1 MRQSW
6 VHRAGN
12 VLSALGL
19 SATLIAPGVVFAQPT
34 VQGAGS
40 VSQPTARAASASG
53 RIAKQADDAVT
64 LAFREVE
71 ISEVISA
78 FSASM
83 GIPFLLDA
91 RVKGKM
97 TLETPEPVYLEQ
109 AYELLVA
116 ALSLQ
121 GFVVVSADGYAK
133 VVPTA
138 EAKAQLP
145 AIDSDE
151 IAGGMATRVFQLEN
165 EDATQLLA
173 AIRALVPATNPMTAH
188 PSSNSLIVT
197 DTRENLRR
205 ITEIIRS
212 LDRPNRNALR
222 SVSIQHGFATDIAQT
237 VDQLINRG
245 SSERGGKLPDH
256 LQVVMLPDPRT
267 NRILFQSNDLRRL
280 AQAVDLAQDLDSPLA
295 TPGNVHVLYLKNA
308 EAAVLAQTLQN
319 LYRSNALQAAPGS
332 GSAGSN
338 RPQSVSSGTGQSST
352 ASNLTQG
359 QAKASSGSGSVPA
372 AAFIGPSDAGVV
384 IQAEPNL
391 NALLVVAPEPLF
403 REIRGVV
410 EKLDVRRAQ
419 VFIESLIVEVSADRA
434 AEFGVQFQYL
444 NSPSVGDTQ
453 GFGGTNF
460 GARGGGSNL
469 LDLTTSPLSASQG
482 LNVGVIR
489 GTVSIAGQ
497 TITNI
502 GLLARALETQ
512 GAGNIIA
519 TPNLLTLDNEEA
531 KIVIGQNVPFL
542 TGSYTTSGNTSG
554 NPFQTI
560 ERRDVGTTLRV
571 RPMVSEG
578 GTVRLQ
584 IFQEVSS
591 VVSQRLDEGIV
602 TNKRSI
608 ESTVLVE
615 DGEYVVLGG
624 LIQDE
629 EGPGESRVPVLGE
642 IPLLGGLFRYETR
655 ERKKTN
661 LFVFLRPVVVRS
673 ASDSSLLTM
682 GKYEVL
688 KAGQKGQPRP
698 SGNVFLPDLGRPD
711 IPELKGSIRP
721 ARATQSPTAP
731 PSP

>member
-1 MRQSW
+1 MKQNLAYKAATALAFTGL
-6 VHRAGN
+6 V
-12 VLSALGL
+12 VLELGL
-19 SATLIAPGVVFAQPT
+19 TKAGAQPT
-34 VQGAGS
+34 TPRS
-40 VSQPTARAASASG
+40 SPTLQAKNQAIASE
-53 RIAKQADDAVT
+53 DAVT
-64 LAFREVE
+64 LAFRDAE

-78 FSASM
+78 FSTSM
-83 GIPFLLDA
+83 AMPFLLDA
-91 RVKGKM
+91 RVKGKI
-97 TLETPEPVYLEQ
+97 TLETPGPISLDQ

-121 GFVVVSADGYAK
+121 GFAVVAADGYAK

-138 EAKAQLP
+138 EAKSQFP
-145 AIDSDE
+145 AMNTVATA
-151 IAGGMATRVFQLEN
+151 AGLSTRVFQLEN

-188 PSSNSLIVT
+188 PSSNSLIIT

-212 LDRPNRNALR
+212 LDRPNRNAIR
-222 SVSIQHGFATDIAQT
+222 TVSINHGFASDIAQT

-245 SSERGGKLPDH
+245 TSEKGGKLPEH
-256 LQVVMLPDPRT
+256 LQVVILPDART
-267 NRILFQSNDLRRL
+267 NRILFQSSDLRRL
-280 AQAVDLAQDLDSPLA
+280 SQAAELARDLDSPLA

-319 LYRSNALQAAPGS
+319 LYRSGAQSVGS
-332 GSAGSN
+332 GSRSSSSFTRPVGATGNAGQPNQALSM
-338 RPQSVSSGTGQSST
+338 S
-352 ASNLTQG
+352 ATQG
-359 QAKASSGSGSVPA
+359 NGKAPTSSNAGAPQASTL
-372 AAFIGPSDAGVV
+372 GPEDSGVV

-391 NALLVVAPEPLF
+391 NALLVVAPESLF
-403 REIRGVV
+403 REIRAVI

-444 NSPSVGDTQ
+444 DGLNATGSS

-460 GARGGGSNL
+460 TPRGGGANL
-469 LDLTTSPLSASQG
+469 LDLAANPLSASQG

-489 GTVSIAGQ
+489 GTVSFGGA
-497 TITNI
+497 TLANL

-542 TGSYTTSGNTSG
+542 TGSYTTSGNSSG

-591 VVSQRLDEGIV
+591 VVNQRLAEGIV

-615 DGEYVVLGG
+615 DGEFVVLGG
-624 LIQDE
+624 LISDE
-629 EGPGESRVPVLGE
+629 EGTGESQV
-642 IPLLGGLFRYETR
+642 PLLGDVPLFGSLFRYQTR

-661 LFVFLRPVVVRS
+661 LFVFLRPVVLRS
-673 ASDSSLLTM
+673 GSDSSVVTM
-682 GKYEVL
+682 GKYEAL
-688 KAGQKGQPRP
+688 RAGQRSQPRP
-698 SGNVFLPDLGRPD
+698 SDNVILPSLGKPELPSLDPASKPANEPGRP
-711 IPELKGSIRP
+711 LGK
-721 ARATQSPTAP
+721 
-731 PSP
+731 

>member
-1 MRQSW
+1 MKQNLAYKAATALAFTGL
-6 VHRAGN
+6 V
-12 VLSALGL
+12 VLELGL
-19 SATLIAPGVVFAQPT
+19 TKAGAQPAT
-34 VQGAGS
+34 PRNSLTLQA
-40 VSQPTARAASASG
+40 QNQAIAS
-53 RIAKQADDAVT
+53 KDAVT
-64 LAFREVE
+64 LAFRDAE

-78 FSASM
+78 FSTSM
-83 GIPFLLDA
+83 AMPFLLDA
-91 RVKGKM
+91 RVKGKI
-97 TLETPEPVYLEQ
+97 TLETPGPISLDQ

-121 GFVVVSADGYAK
+121 GFAVVAADGYAK

-138 EAKAQLP
+138 EAKSQFP
-145 AIDSDE
+145 AMNTE
-151 IAGGMATRVFQLEN
+151 ATAAGLSTRVFQLEN

-188 PSSNSLIVT
+188 PSSNSLIIT

-212 LDRPNRNALR
+212 LDRPNRNAIR
-222 SVSIQHGFATDIAQT
+222 TVSINHGFASDIAQT

-245 SSERGGKLPDH
+245 SSDKGGKLPEH
-256 LQVVMLPDPRT
+256 LRVVILPDART
-267 NRILFQSNDLRRL
+267 NRILFQSSDLRRL
-280 AQAVDLAQDLDSPLA
+280 SQAAELARDLDSPLA

-319 LYRSNALQAAPGS
+319 LYRSGAQTVGS
-332 GSAGSN
+332 GS
-338 RPQSVSSGTGQSST
+338 RQSSSLT
-352 ASNLTQG
+352 RPVGATGNASQPNQG
-359 QAKASSGSGSVPA
+359 LSMSAVQGNGKAPTSSSAGAPQASILGPEASG
-372 AAFIGPSDAGVV
+372 IV

-391 NALLVVAPEPLF
+391 NALLIVAPESVF
-403 REIRGVV
+403 REIRAVI

-444 NSPSVGDTQ
+444 DGLNATGSS

-460 GARGGGSNL
+460 TPRGGGANL
-469 LDLTTSPLSASQG
+469 LDLAANPLSASQG

-489 GTVSIAGQ
+489 GTVSFGGA
-497 TITNI
+497 TLANL

-542 TGSYTTSGNTSG
+542 TGSYTTSGNSSG

-591 VVSQRLDEGIV
+591 VVNQRLAEGIV

-615 DGEYVVLGG
+615 DGEFVVLGG
-624 LIQDE
+624 LISDE
-629 EGPGESRVPVLGE
+629 EGTGESQV
-642 IPLLGGLFRYETR
+642 PLLGDVPFFGSLFRYETR

-661 LFVFLRPVVVRS
+661 LFVFLRPVVLRS
-673 ASDSSLLTM
+673 GSDSSVITM
-682 GKYEVL
+682 GKYEAL
-688 KAGQKGQPRP
+688 RAGQRSQPSP
-698 SGNVFLPDLGRPD
+698 SDNVILPSLGK
-711 IPELKGSIRP
+711 PELPSLDP
-721 ARATQSPTAP
+721 ASKPANE
-731 PSP
+731 PSRSLGN

>member
-1 MRQSW
+1 MKRNS
-6 VHRAGN
+6 VYKAATALAFTGLL
-12 VLSALGL
+12 VLELGL
-19 SATLIAPGVVFAQPT
+19 SGAGAQPT
-34 VQGAGS
+34 GS
-40 VSQPTARAASASG
+40 QSLGTSRAQNQAVVS
-53 RIAKQADDAVT
+53 DDAVT
-64 LAFREVE
+64 LAFRDAE

-78 FSASM
+78 FSTSM
-83 GIPFLLDA
+83 AMPFLLDA
-91 RVKGKM
+91 RVKGKI
-97 TLETPEPVYLEQ
+97 TLETPGPISLDQ

-121 GFVVVSADGYAK
+121 GFAVVAADGYAK

-138 EAKAQLP
+138 EAKSQFP
-145 AIDSDE
+145 AMNTE
-151 IAGGMATRVFQLEN
+151 ATAAGLSTRVFQLEN

-188 PSSNSLIVT
+188 PSSNSLIIT

-212 LDRPNRNALR
+212 LDRPNRNAIR
-222 SVSIQHGFATDIAQT
+222 TVSINHGFASDIAQT

-245 SSERGGKLPDH
+245 SSDKGGKLPEH
-256 LQVVMLPDPRT
+256 LQVVILPDART
-267 NRILFQSNDLRRL
+267 NRILFQSSDLRRL
-280 AQAVDLAQDLDSPLA
+280 SQAAELARDLDSPLA

-319 LYRSNALQAAPGS
+319 LYRSGKQTVGS
-332 GSAGSN
+332 GS
-338 RPQSVSSGTGQSST
+338 RQSSSLT
-352 ASNLTQG
+352 RPVGATGNASQPNQG
-359 QAKASSGSGSVPA
+359 LSMSAVQGNGKAPTSSSAGAPQAS
-372 AAFIGPSDAGVV
+372 ILGPEDSGVV

-391 NALLVVAPEPLF
+391 NALLIVAPESLF
-403 REIRGVV
+403 REIRAVI

-444 NSPSVGDTQ
+444 DGLNATGSS

-460 GARGGGSNL
+460 TPRGGGANL
-469 LDLTTSPLSASQG
+469 LDLAANPLSASQG

-489 GTVSIAGQ
+489 GTVSFGGA
-497 TITNI
+497 TLANL

-542 TGSYTTSGNTSG
+542 TGSYTTSGNSSG

-591 VVSQRLDEGIV
+591 VVNQRLAEGIV

-615 DGEYVVLGG
+615 DGEFVVLGG
-624 LIQDE
+624 LISDE
-629 EGPGESRVPVLGE
+629 EGTGESQV
-642 IPLLGGLFRYETR
+642 PLLGDVPLFGSLFRYETR

-661 LFVFLRPVVVRS
+661 LFVFLRPVVLRS
-673 ASDSSLLTM
+673 GSDSSVITM
-682 GKYEVL
+682 GKYEAL
-688 KAGQKGQPRP
+688 RAGQRSQPSP
-698 SGNVFLPDLGRPD
+698 SDNVILPSLGK
-711 IPELKGSIRP
+711 PELPSLDP
-721 ARATQSPTAP
+721 ASKPVIE
-731 PSP
+731 PSRSLGN

>member
-1 MRQSW
+1 MKQNLAYKAATALAFTGL
-6 VHRAGN
+6 V
-12 VLSALGL
+12 VLELGL
-19 SATLIAPGVVFAQPT
+19 TKAGAQP
-34 VQGAGS
+34 
-40 VSQPTARAASASG
+40 ASPRNSLTLQAQNQAIAS
-53 RIAKQADDAVT
+53 KDAVT
-64 LAFREVE
+64 LAFRDAE

-78 FSASM
+78 FSTSM
-83 GIPFLLDA
+83 AMPFLLDA
-91 RVKGKM
+91 RVKGKI
-97 TLETPEPVYLEQ
+97 TLETPGPISLDQ

-121 GFVVVSADGYAK
+121 GFAVVAADGYAK

-138 EAKAQLP
+138 EAKSQFP
-145 AIDSDE
+145 AMNTE
-151 IAGGMATRVFQLEN
+151 ATAAGLSTRVFQLEN

-188 PSSNSLIVT
+188 PSSNSLIIT

-212 LDRPNRNALR
+212 LDRPNRNAIR
-222 SVSIQHGFATDIAQT
+222 TVSINHGFASDIAQT

-245 SSERGGKLPDH
+245 SSDKGGKLPEH
-256 LQVVMLPDPRT
+256 LRVVILPDART
-267 NRILFQSNDLRRL
+267 NRILFQSSDLRRL
-280 AQAVDLAQDLDSPLA
+280 SQAAELARDLDSPLA

-319 LYRSNALQAAPGS
+319 LYRSGAQT
-332 GSAGSN
+332 
-338 RPQSVSSGTGQSST
+338 VSSGSRQSSSLT
-352 ASNLTQG
+352 RPVGATGNASQPNQG
-359 QAKASSGSGSVPA
+359 LSMSAVQGNGKAPTSSSAGAPQAS
-372 AAFIGPSDAGVV
+372 ILGPEDSGVV

-391 NALLVVAPEPLF
+391 NALLIVAPESLF
-403 REIRGVV
+403 REIRAVI

-444 NSPSVGDTQ
+444 DGLNATGSS

-460 GARGGGSNL
+460 TPRGGGANL
-469 LDLTTSPLSASQG
+469 LDLAANPLSASQG

-489 GTVSIAGQ
+489 GTVSFGGA
-497 TITNI
+497 TLANL

-542 TGSYTTSGNTSG
+542 TGSYTTSGNSSG

-591 VVSQRLDEGIV
+591 VVNQRLAEGIV

-615 DGEYVVLGG
+615 DGEFVVLGG
-624 LIQDE
+624 LISDE
-629 EGPGESRVPVLGE
+629 EGTGESQV
-642 IPLLGGLFRYETR
+642 PLLGDVPLFGSLFRYETR

-661 LFVFLRPVVVRS
+661 LFVFLRPVVLRS
-673 ASDSSLLTM
+673 GSDSSVVTM
-682 GKYEVL
+682 GKYEAL
-688 KAGQKGQPRP
+688 RAGQRSQPSP
-698 SGNVFLPDLGRPD
+698 SDNVILPSLGK
-711 IPELKGSIRP
+711 PELPSLDP
-721 ARATQSPTAP
+721 ASKPVIE
-731 PSP
+731 PSRSLGN

>member
-1 MRQSW
+1 MKRNS
-6 VHRAGN
+6 VYRAAT
-12 VLSALGL
+12 VLAFTGLLVLELGL
-19 SATLIAPGVVFAQPT
+19 S
-34 VQGAGS
+34 GAGAQTTATQSLGTSRAQNQAS
-40 VSQPTARAASASG
+40 VS
-53 RIAKQADDAVT
+53 DDVVT
-64 LAFREVE
+64 LAFRDAE

-78 FSASM
+78 FSTSM
-83 GIPFLLDA
+83 AMPFLLDA
-91 RVKGKM
+91 RVKGKI
-97 TLETPEPVYLEQ
+97 TLETPGPISLDQ

-121 GFVVVSADGYAK
+121 GFAVVAADGYAK

-138 EAKAQLP
+138 EAKSQFP
-145 AIDSDE
+145 AMNSE
-151 IAGGMATRVFQLEN
+151 ATAAGLSTRVFQLEN

-188 PSSNSLIVT
+188 PSSNSLIIT

-212 LDRPNRNALR
+212 LDRPNRNAIQT
-222 SVSIQHGFATDIAQT
+222 VSINHGFASDIAQT

-245 SSERGGKLPDH
+245 NSDKGGKLPEH
-256 LQVVMLPDPRT
+256 LQVVILPDART
-267 NRILFQSNDLRRL
+267 NRILFQSSDLRRL
-280 AQAVDLAQDLDSPLA
+280 SQAAELARDLDSPLA

-319 LYRSNALQAAPGS
+319 LYRSGAQTVGS
-332 GSAGSN
+332 GS
-338 RPQSVSSGTGQSST
+338 RQSSSLT
-352 ASNLTQG
+352 RPVGASGNAGQPNQALSMAGAQGNGKSLTSSNVG
-359 QAKASSGSGSVPA
+359 APQAAVLGPEASG
-372 AAFIGPSDAGVV
+372 IV

-391 NALLVVAPEPLF
+391 NALLIVAPESVF
-403 REIRGVV
+403 REIRAVI

-444 NSPSVGDTQ
+444 DGLNASGSS

-460 GARGGGSNL
+460 TPRGGGANL
-469 LDLTTSPLSASQG
+469 LDLAANPLSASQG

-489 GTVSIAGQ
+489 GTVSFGGATLANLGV
-497 TITNI
+497 
-502 GLLARALETQ
+502 LARALETQ

-542 TGSYTTSGNTSG
+542 TGSYTTSGNSSG

-591 VVSQRLDEGIV
+591 VVNQRLAEGIV

-615 DGEYVVLGG
+615 DGEFVVLGG
-624 LIQDE
+624 LISDE
-629 EGPGESRVPVLGE
+629 EGTAESRVPLLGDV
-642 IPLLGGLFRYETR
+642 PFFGGLFRYETR

-661 LFVFLRPVVVRS
+661 LFVFLRPVVLRS
-673 ASDSSLLTM
+673 GSDSSVVTM
-682 GKYEVL
+682 GKYEAL
-688 KAGQKGQPRP
+688 RAGQRSQP
-698 SGNVFLPDLGRPD
+698 SSAGNVILPSLGK
-711 IPELKGSIRP
+711 PELPSLDP
-721 ARATQSPTAP
+721 ASKPANEPGRSLKK
-731 PSP
+731 

>member
-1 MRQSW
+1 MKQNLAYKAATALAFTGL
-6 VHRAGN
+6 V
-12 VLSALGL
+12 VLELGL
-19 SATLIAPGVVFAQPT
+19 TKAGAQPAT
-34 VQGAGS
+34 PRNSLTLQA
-40 VSQPTARAASASG
+40 QNQAIASE
-53 RIAKQADDAVT
+53 DAVT
-64 LAFREVE
+64 LAFRDAE

-78 FSASM
+78 FSTSM
-83 GIPFLLDA
+83 AMPFLLDA
-91 RVKGKM
+91 RVKGKI
-97 TLETPEPVYLEQ
+97 TLETPGPISLDQ

-121 GFVVVSADGYAK
+121 GFAVVAADGYAK

-138 EAKAQLP
+138 EAKSQFP
-145 AIDSDE
+145 AMNTE
-151 IAGGMATRVFQLEN
+151 ATAAGLSTRVFQLEN
-165 EDATQLLA
+165 EDATQLLV

-188 PSSNSLIVT
+188 PSSNSLIIT

-212 LDRPNRNALR
+212 LDRPNRNAIR
-222 SVSIQHGFATDIAQT
+222 TVSINHGFASDIAQT

-245 SSERGGKLPDH
+245 SSDKGGKLPEH
-256 LQVVMLPDPRT
+256 LRVVILPDART
-267 NRILFQSNDLRRL
+267 NRILFQSSDLRRL
-280 AQAVDLAQDLDSPLA
+280 SQAAELARDLDSPLA

-319 LYRSNALQAAPGS
+319 LYRSGAQT
-332 GSAGSN
+332 
-338 RPQSVSSGTGQSST
+338 VSSGSRQSSSLT
-352 ASNLTQG
+352 RPVGATGNASQPNQG
-359 QAKASSGSGSVPA
+359 LSMSAVQGNGKAPTSSSAGAPQAS
-372 AAFIGPSDAGVV
+372 ILGPEDSGVV

-391 NALLVVAPEPLF
+391 NALLIVAPESLF
-403 REIRGVV
+403 REIRAVI

-444 NSPSVGDTQ
+444 DGLNATGSS

-460 GARGGGSNL
+460 TPRGGGANL
-469 LDLTTSPLSASQG
+469 LDLAANPLSASQG

-489 GTVSIAGQ
+489 GTVSFGGA
-497 TITNI
+497 TLANL

-542 TGSYTTSGNTSG
+542 TGSYTTSGNSSG

-591 VVSQRLDEGIV
+591 VVNQRLAEGIV

-615 DGEYVVLGG
+615 DGEFVVLGG
-624 LIQDE
+624 LISDE
-629 EGPGESRVPVLGE
+629 EGTGESQV
-642 IPLLGGLFRYETR
+642 PLLGDVPFFGSLFRYETR

-661 LFVFLRPVVVRS
+661 LFVFLRPVVLRS
-673 ASDSSLLTM
+673 GSDSSVITM
-682 GKYEVL
+682 GKYEAL
-688 KAGQKGQPRP
+688 RAGQRSQPSP
-698 SGNVFLPDLGRPD
+698 SDNVILPSLGK
-711 IPELKGSIRP
+711 PELPSLDP
-721 ARATQSPTAP
+721 ASKPVIE
-731 PSP
+731 PSRSLGN

>member
-1 MRQSW
+1 MFMKRNS
-6 VHRAGN
+6 VYKAATALAFTGLL
-12 VLSALGL
+12 VLELGL
-19 SATLIAPGVVFAQPT
+19 SGAGAQPT
-34 VQGAGS
+34 GS
-40 VSQPTARAASASG
+40 QSLGTSRAQNQAVVS
-53 RIAKQADDAVT
+53 DDAVT
-64 LAFREVE
+64 LAFRDAE

-78 FSASM
+78 FSTSM
-83 GIPFLLDA
+83 AMPFLLDA
-91 RVKGKM
+91 RVKGKI
-97 TLETPEPVYLEQ
+97 TLETPGPISLDQ

-121 GFVVVSADGYAK
+121 GFAVVAADGYAK

-138 EAKAQLP
+138 EAKSQFP
-145 AIDSDE
+145 AMNTE
-151 IAGGMATRVFQLEN
+151 ATAAGLSTRVFQLEN

-173 AIRALVPATNPMTAH
+173 AIRALVPAINPMTAH
-188 PSSNSLIVT
+188 PSSNSLIIT

-205 ITEIIRS
+205 VTEIIRS
-212 LDRPNRNALR
+212 LDRPNRNAIQT
-222 SVSIQHGFATDIAQT
+222 VSINHGFASDIAQT
-237 VDQLINRG
+237 VDQLVNRG
-245 SSERGGKLPDH
+245 NSERGGKLPEH
-256 LQVVMLPDPRT
+256 LQVVILPDART
-267 NRILFQSNDLRRL
+267 NRILFQSSDPRRL
-280 AQAVDLAQDLDSPLA
+280 SQAAELARDLDSPLA

-319 LYRSNALQAAPGS
+319 LYRSGAQTVGS
-332 GSAGSN
+332 GS
-338 RPQSVSSGTGQSST
+338 RQSSSLT
-352 ASNLTQG
+352 RPASASGIAGQPNQALSMAGAQG
-359 QAKASSGSGSVPA
+359 NGKALASSNAGAPQAAILGPEASG
-372 AAFIGPSDAGVV
+372 IV

-391 NALLVVAPEPLF
+391 NALLIVAPESVF
-403 REIRGVV
+403 REIRAVI

-444 NSPSVGDTQ
+444 DGLNATGSS

-460 GARGGGSNL
+460 TPRGGGANL
-469 LDLTTSPLSASQG
+469 LDLAANPLSASQG

-489 GTVSIAGQ
+489 GTVSFGGATLANLGV
-497 TITNI
+497 
-502 GLLARALETQ
+502 LARALETQ

-591 VVSQRLDEGIV
+591 VVNQRLAEGIV

-615 DGEYVVLGG
+615 DGEFVVLGG
-624 LIQDE
+624 LISDE
-629 EGPGESRVPVLGE
+629 EGTGESQV
-642 IPLLGGLFRYETR
+642 PLLGDVPLFGSLFRYETR

-661 LFVFLRPVVVRS
+661 LFVFLRPVVLRS
-673 ASDSSLLTM
+673 GSDSSVITM
-682 GKYEVL
+682 GKYEAL
-688 KAGQKGQPRP
+688 RAGQRSQPSP
-698 SGNVFLPDLGRPD
+698 SDNFILPSLGK
-711 IPELKGSIRP
+711 PELPPLDAASKP
-721 ARATQSPTAP
+721 ANE
-731 PSP
+731 PSRSLGN